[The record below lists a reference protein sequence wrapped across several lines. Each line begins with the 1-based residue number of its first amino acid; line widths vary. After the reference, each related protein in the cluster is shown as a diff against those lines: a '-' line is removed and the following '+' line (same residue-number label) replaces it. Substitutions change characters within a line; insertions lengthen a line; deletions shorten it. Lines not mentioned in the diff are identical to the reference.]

1 MAIIRAKE
9 YYEQGYKQAVDI
21 DMKAYFDTVN
31 HDKLRFING
40 QTQGKDTGKYPEVTS
55 YIDL

>member
-1 MAIIRAKE
+1 
-9 YYEQGYKQAVDI
+9 
-21 DMKAYFDTVN
+21 MKAYFDTVN